1 MLKHLLIENYAL
13 IDHLDISFPGGLVI
27 ITGETGAG
35 KSILLGA
42 LSLVLGGRS
51 DVSTLQDSTRNC
63 VVEAVF
69 EDADGER
76 IFRRVVTPQ
85 GRSRG
90 FIDDEPASVDTLRA
104 AAGRLVDIH
113 SQHQQLLV
121 SERDFQRMVLDSYA
135 GLREE
140 VAAYGRNYQAWC
152 EASRSLQALDERL
165 SAAGRER
172 DYLEFQY
179 AQLESAALRE
189 GESETLEQEQR
200 RLAGSESVKEQL
212 ARVEQLFEGT
222 DGSLESRLKE
232 SAAALGRV
240 VPLYPEFAP
249 LVARIESARIEL
261 KDVRDEVESR
271 SGKVQFDPQRL
282 EEVEARMAV
291 LHGLMRKFNVNTE
304 TELIALR
311 DSLSARLGAAMDD
324 QLDRERL
331 ARQVEDLRSVCER
344 SAQALHAARLKAAPG
359 LGELLQR
366 QVRALELPQ
375 ARFAV
380 QLEEL
385 PAFGPDGSDEVC
397 FFFDANDRGMLPL
410 SKCASGGE
418 LSRIML
424 CIKSL
429 LAEYQGMPTLI
440 FDEIDSGV
448 SGRTA
453 EKMGRLI
460 AGMGE
465 RMQVVAIT
473 HLPQV
478 ASQGSAHLLVYKE
491 QGPAGLRTAIRPL
504 DAEERVREIAR
515 MLSGADITPEA
526 LANARVLLERN
537 KSITTEICA

>member
-172 DYLEFQY
+172 
-179 AQLESAALRE
+179 
-189 GESETLEQEQR
+189 G
-200 RLAGSESVKEQL
+200 
-212 ARVEQLFEGT
+212 
-222 DGSLESRLKE
+222 
-232 SAAALGRV
+232 
-240 VPLYPEFAP
+240 AP
-249 LVARIESARIEL
+249 R
-261 KDVRDEVESR
+261 
-271 SGKVQFDPQRL
+271 
-282 EEVEARMAV
+282 
-291 LHGLMRKFNVNTE
+291 
-304 TELIALR
+304 
-311 DSLSARLGAAMDD
+311 
-324 QLDRERL
+324 
-331 ARQVEDLRSVCER
+331 
-344 SAQALHAARLKAAPG
+344 
-359 LGELLQR
+359 
-366 QVRALELPQ
+366 
-375 ARFAV
+375 
-380 QLEEL
+380 
-385 PAFGPDGSDEVC
+385 
-397 FFFDANDRGMLPL
+397 
-410 SKCASGGE
+410 ASG
-418 LSRIML
+418 
-424 CIKSL
+424 
-429 LAEYQGMPTLI
+429 T
-440 FDEIDSGV
+440 
-448 SGRTA
+448 
-453 EKMGRLI
+453 
-460 AGMGE
+460 
-465 RMQVVAIT
+465 MQ
-473 HLPQV
+473 
-478 ASQGSAHLLVYKE
+478 
-491 QGPAGLRTAIRPL
+491 
-504 DAEERVREIAR
+504 
-515 MLSGADITPEA
+515 
-526 LANARVLLERN
+526 
-537 KSITTEICA
+537 